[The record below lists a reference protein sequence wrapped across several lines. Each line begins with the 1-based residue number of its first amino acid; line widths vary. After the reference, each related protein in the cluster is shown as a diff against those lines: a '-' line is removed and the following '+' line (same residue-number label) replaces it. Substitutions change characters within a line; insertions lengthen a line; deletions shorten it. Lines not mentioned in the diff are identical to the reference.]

1 MARELQIEPDCY
13 SRATH
18 RLKCVKFRHLGED
31 RLRATEPVL
40 IPAIDENGEAVGND
54 RAEPN
59 CIFLRMDNFGVEEV
73 GDLRDMAQQMGVD
86 NILPNEDGDLGI

>member
-1 MARELQIEPDCY
+1 M
-13 SRATH
+13 
-18 RLKCVKFRHLGED
+18 
-31 RLRATEPVL
+31 

-86 NILPNEDGDLGI
+86 NILPDEDGDLGI